1 MSFTTQRQVQ
11 DLIEDLLQYSWPE
24 GELTLPFPQMTYNEA
39 MENYGTD
46 KPDTRYDM
54 KVRLL

>member
-1 MSFTTQRQVQ
+1 MSFTTQQEIQ
-11 DLIEDLLQYSWPE
+11 DLIEQLLQYSWTE
-24 GELTLPFPQMTYNEA
+24 GEITLPFPEMSYKDA

-54 KVRLL
+54 KVRF